1 MVNNVNIYLSLYVKA
16 LSRQNSM
23 SMEDMLSQDQEYY
36 GTPKPTPIR

>member
-1 MVNNVNIYLSLYVKA
+1 MMNVQA